1 MEKKKPSFLR
11 ANNLESMAAILTQFA
26 EGQTVIGRFPK
37 LFLPLQSLKFYYKT
51 NFSQS
56 LLLKSIKIRLF

>member
-37 LFLPLQSLKFYYKT
+37 LFLPLQKFEV
-51 NFSQS
+51 
-56 LLLKSIKIRLF
+56 LLQNQFLSVVAFKIN